1 MEDEYHFETQA
12 IHKGQEPDETF
23 GAITPPIH
31 MSATFR
37 QENISEHTGYVYSRT
52 GNPNRAQLETIIA
65 SLEGA
70 KYGLGFASGSS
81 ATTSIQLSMQKGDHV
96 ICGEDVYAGTFRLF
110 SRVMSNFGIEYSF
123 VDTSDVRNIKDN
135 IKSNTKLIWFETP
148 TNPLIRIS
156 DIEQISKLAKENEIL
171 TVVDNTFASPY
182 IQHPIKLGVDVV
194 MHSATKYLSGHSDL
208 ISGVLVTNNEEL
220 YEKFKFVQNTAGA
233 VPSPFDCWLVL
244 RGLKTLPLRME
255 KHSSNAE
262 KVVKYL
268 ETKDK
273 VSKIYYP
280 LYPKHKGYEI
290 AKRQMSLG
298 GGMVSFELN
307 SDKAGVHKF
316 LENLKLISLGESL
329 GGVKSLCEYPSE
341 MTHSSIPEAR
351 QKEVGITPGLIR
363 FSVGIE
369 NSNDIIADLEKGFQS
384 IKS

>member
-1 MEDEYHFETQA
+1 M
-12 IHKGQEPDETF
+12 K
-23 GAITPPIH
+23 
-31 MSATFR
+31 
-37 QENISEHTGYVYSRT
+37 
-52 GNPNRAQLETIIA
+52 
-65 SLEGA
+65 
-70 KYGLGFASGSS
+70 
-81 ATTSIQLSMQKGDHV
+81 KGDHV

-123 VDTSDVRNIKDN
+123 VDTSDVQNIADN
-135 IKSNTKLIWFETP
+135 IKPNTRLIWFETP

-156 DIEQISKLAKENEIL
+156 DIAEITKLAKENEIL
-171 TVVDNTFASPY
+171 TFVDNTFASPY

-194 MHSATKYLSGHSDL
+194 MHSGTKYLSGHSDL
-208 ISGVLVTNNEEL
+208 INGVLVTNNEEL

-262 KVVKYL
+262 KGVKYL
-268 ETKDK
+268 ETKDE

-280 LYPKHKGYEI
+280 FYPKHKGYEI

-316 LENLKLISLGESL
+316 LENLKLILLGESL
-329 GGVKSLCEYPSE
+329 GGVKSLCEYPSD

-351 QKEVGITPGLIR
+351 QREVGITPGLIR

-369 NSNDIIADLEKGFQS
+369 NSNDIIADLKKGFQS
-384 IKS
+384 IKA